1 MEYIEIYATAI
12 ATIMIVLGIAWKMN
26 KEVGTLWK
34 RFDQYKRHLEETH
47 VSKEVCG
54 ILHNQ
59 ICEDIV
65 EIKADGK
72 ATQKL
77 LNELLLLVK
86 KNGNGK

>member
-1 MEYIEIYATAI
+1 MENMEVYATAI
-12 ATIMIVLGIAWKMN
+12 GTIVIVLGVAWRTNEK
-26 KEVGTLWK
+26 VGTIFK

-65 EIKADGK
+65 EIKADVK
-72 ATQKL
+72 
-77 LNELLLLVK
+77 ELVK
-86 KNGNGK
+86 IAKNGNK